1 MTCPSD
7 VRIGVEADR
16 LGIWRLILHGHRE
29 SGYFDLA
36 PDKIDWWLTRL
47 LNPHL
52 IAEWDTG
59 PRGAIG
65 VIGPVGDVEGMALV
79 VFGEY
84 WYSHDK
90 HLEEYLCCVDP
101 EHRASGHA
109 KALISWMKEQS
120 VLTGLPLVTGI
131 MSNHRTEAKV
141 RLYSRMLPKA
151 GAFFVFNG
159 KGSVLGSSAAAMAS

>member
-1 MTCPSD
+1 MTCPSV
-7 VRIGVEADR
+7 VRLGVEADR

-29 SGYFDLA
+29 SGFFPLA
-36 PDKIDWWLTRL
+36 PDRVDWWLSRM

-59 PRGAIG
+59 PRGAVG
-65 VIGPVGDVEGMALV
+65 VIGPIGDVEAMVLIA
-79 VFGEY
+79 FGNY
-84 WYSHDK
+84 WYTQER
-90 HLEEYLCCVDP
+90 HLEEFLVCVDP
-101 EHRASGHA
+101 EHRASEHA
-109 KALISWMKEQS
+109 KSLISWMKEQS
-120 VLTGLPLVTGI
+120 VLTGLPLVTGV

-159 KGSVLGSSAAAMAS
+159 KGSVIGSSMAAAAT